1 MKTDQKLHHLFLKG
15 YIQNEVDLNP
25 KESCMENCG
34 YYSVTKQHGCFGG
47 QFCGKQRGCAGEI
60 FDCQY
65 IDSDM
70 WVCQSVSKTMSI
82 TRVVLI

>member
-1 MKTDQKLHHLFLKG
+1 M
-15 YIQNEVDLNP
+15 DLNA

-34 YYSVTKQHGCFGG
+34 YYSVSKQHGCFDSK
-47 QFCGKQRGCAGEI
+47 FCSKQRGCAGEI

-70 WVCQSVSKTMSI
+70 WVCQSVSI
-82 TRVVLI
+82 PVLLFNLYNNTHTGLKQVEFTIS